1 MPTILNRC
9 ILAGGNDPIAQE
21 LMKGRTNVS
30 RKNLQYLSIA
40 IVAAGVFLAVWLGRG
55 TAQPASGSPKIEAD
69 DIGGV
74 VTSAK
79 GPEAGV
85 WVIAETTDLPTRY
98 IKEVVTDDRG
108 RYVIP
113 DLPKANYSVWARGY
127 GLVDSPKAQSAPGK
141 IVDLKPTVAPDKKT
155 AAMLYPAN
163 YWYSMLKVPEKNEF
177 PGTGPTG
184 NGIAP
189 TIKNQGQW
197 IHLIKTD
204 SCESCHQIGNQ
215 WTRTIPPL
223 FKNFDSPAQ
232 AWARRVKSGQAG
244 RAMVGGLGQL
254 GPERATTEFG
264 SWTDRIAHGELPA
277 EAPPRPQGVE
287 RNVVIT
293 QWDWADPKAYLHD
306 EISTD
311 KRNPTLNAN
320 GLIYGSPEESRDY
333 LPVLDPLHNTTSQVK
348 VPYRDPDTPGQ
359 PPPLEPS
366 AVWGDEAI
374 WDSHTTVHNPMF
386 DQTGRLWFTSRLR
399 APENPAFCKEGSSHP
414 SAKLTPVARSG
425 RQLAVYDPKTK
436 QVSLIDTCFGTHHLL
451 FAEDANN
458 TLWTS
463 GGGGGGVVGWLNTKV
478 WDQTHDAAKAQ
489 GWTALVLDTNGN
501 GKRDPYEDSEQS
513 VATAP
518 SGESLGTSSALPHIS
533 TDPKKDTR
541 LNAGF
546 YGVAI
551 GADGSIWGSIVGF
564 PGGIVRITPG
574 SNPPETT
581 LAEYYEVPWNNPKAK
596 VQGYSPR
603 GMDVDRN
610 NVAWVALGSGHLA
623 SFDRRKCTGPLN
635 GPKATGQHCPEGW
648 TLYPSPG
655 PNFKNVKDSGSADS
669 HYYDW
674 VDQFDTLGLGKNT
687 PIATGNGSDS
697 LLALQNGKWVV
708 MRVPYPLGFFAKGMD
723 GRIDDP
729 KTGWKGK
736 GVWTTWGT
744 RTAFHSETGKGTMAK
759 VVHFQIRPDPLA
771 D

>member
-1 MPTILNRC
+1 MI
-9 ILAGGNDPIAQE
+9 
-21 LMKGRTNVS
+21 
-30 RKNLQYLSIA
+30 RKDLQYLSIA
-40 IVAAGVFLAVWLGRG
+40 IVAAGVFLAVWLDRG
-55 TAQPASGSPKIEAD
+55 AAQQASGEPKIEAD

-113 DLPKANYSVWARGY
+113 DLPKANYNVWARGY
-127 GLVDSPKAQSAPGK
+127 GLVDSPKAQTAPGK

-163 YWYSMLKVPEKNEF
+163 YWYSLLKVPEKNEF

-189 TIKNQGQW
+189 TVKNQGQW

-204 SCESCHQIGNQ
+204 SCESCHQLGNQ

-223 FKNFDSPAQ
+223 FKSFDSPAQ

-311 KRNPTLNAN
+311 KRNPTLNAK

-333 LPVLDPLHNTTSQVK
+333 LPVLDPVHNTTSQVK
-348 VPYRDPDTPGQ
+348 VPYRDSDTPGQ

-436 QVSLIDTCFGTHHLL
+436 QVSLIDTCYGTHHLL

-501 GKRDPYEDSEQS
+501 GKRDPYEDIEQS

-518 SGESLGTSSALPHIS
+518 SGESLGTSAALPHVS